1 MCKSVFMCVQV
12 CEPIDIHWKPEVD
25 IRCPSIS
32 LPTLF
37 QTAFLTEL
45 EACLCN
51 VDETGWPVSPRD
63 LPVSSL
69 SALEF
74 QTQK

>member
-1 MCKSVFMCVQV
+1 MSKSVFMCVQV

-32 LPTLF
+32 LSTLF

-51 VDETGWPVSPRD
+51 VDETG
-63 LPVSSL
+63 
-69 SALEF
+69 
-74 QTQK
+74 